1 MSIKDTGAEKNNSN
15 IKVYGADWCSHTQ
28 ETLSHLEQIGI
39 EYQYIDVE
47 QDKKA
52 SEWVKEQNGGME
64 IKPTLDI
71 RGQVVTAPSNG
82 ALDNLLRNQK
92 LMK

>member
-1 MSIKDTGAEKNNSN
+1 MSFNETSESNTSN

-28 ETLSHLEQIGI
+28 ETISYLDELGVK
-39 EYQYIDVE
+39 YQYIDVE

-52 SEWVKEQNGGME
+52 SDWVKEQNDGME

-71 RGQVVTAPSNG
+71 KGRIVTAPSNR
-82 ALDNLLRNQK
+82 ALEKLLTDQGLK
-92 LMK
+92 K